1 MASIQDIINKAKTG
15 SASLPD
21 VNLEGVS
28 SQVDKQID
36 DSISSLTKSANNI
49 KTSAQNAAN
58 ASVNSLKQGVEKAS
72 NTVKGMIPGT
82 ANGYV
87 ARITS
92 EKAKSYNA
100 ADGTFSNLDLNSLVL
115 PYDNPLLAYDN
126 FTWLFSLYTMA
137 PNEYEFFL
145 DNSNAEVSKYIIA
158 QSGVTGKYSIN
169 SVKMTVAGPA
179 TPGLTSNFTLNNIT
193 MEVQENGGMSLYDDL
208 VVLSNELGYKKFMDV
223 PVVLELNF
231 VGYDPVTGE
240 PRTIT
245 SLNRKWGV
253 RINTIQGSASA
264 SGGTMNYTFQMA
276 GTRGG
281 IMENRDWTLME
292 PYTCTTGNFGQF
304 VQQLEDHMNKVA
316 TDQYGYLRYR
326 YGAFANNEFFKLI
339 CPSELS
345 TMTINY
351 DVKQSPEVNQTSSG
365 ASAAKQFTWGADVPV
380 SRVIDDV
387 LDCCMPLHESTDKRR
402 QFVNII
408 PVSKYVGYDPVRDT
422 SAYKNFFYIL
432 KYKIGDVTSKDD
444 LDSEV
449 FNMDYFY
456 ENADK
461 IIDENDPNKKPKINA
476 KRYDYQF
483 SGLNNEIINLDLKYD
498 QGFNLAVVR
507 NPQSQIDKSN
517 SSGTHTA
524 ETLELAGQEFSTT
537 DTKGLWAKSQS
548 LIREQ
553 ENGKQLSDEEKQF
566 IRDAQGVAQT
576 NVMPTEGE
584 TDQSSYNLSIAAALP
599 KYIEDFRNDF
609 DLTTEGTNGIGAPRV
624 NSIPTEPTNTK
635 ITNSGTK
642 GDNSSDDELE
652 RRLVRDN
659 YYNRSFLAKLDM
671 KVIGDPFWLGWGD
684 YSYMQYLQRAVEGKD
699 IEQTPEDIHFA
710 NYLTTETYLLL
721 NLKPIVAISDDTGIL
736 QINQSSVFAQTF
748 YRVNKVVSEFNSN
761 GTFTQQITG
770 GVVIRSLRRKD
781 QYNQVTE
788 TPESI
793 KTNGKSQ

>member
-1 MASIQDIINKAKTG
+1 MASINNIINKATTG
-15 SASLPD
+15 STSLPD
-21 VNLEGVS
+21 ANIEGVS
-28 SQVDKQID
+28 AQVSASID
-36 DSISSLTKSANNI
+36 STISSVNQTAQSVKNSA
-49 KTSAQNAAN
+49 TAAAN
-58 ASVNSLKQGVEKAS
+58 ASVNNLKQGVAKTE

-82 ANGYV
+82 TNGYV
-87 ARITS
+87 ARITN
-92 EKAKSYNA
+92 EKQKSYNA
-100 ADGTFSNLDLNSLVL
+100 ADGTYSNLDLNSLVL
-115 PYDNPLLAYDN
+115 PYDNPLLSYHN
-126 FTWLFSLYTMA
+126 YTWNFSLYTMA

-145 DNSNAEVSKYIIA
+145 DNPNAEVSKYIIA

-179 TPGLTSNFTLNNIT
+179 TPGLTSNFSLNSVI
-193 MEVQENGGMSLYDDL
+193 MEVQENGGMSLFDDL

-231 VGYDPVTGE
+231 IGYDQDTGVAT
-240 PRTIT
+240 TIT

-253 RINTIQGSASA
+253 RINTIQGSASP
-264 SGGTMNYTFQMA
+264 SGGTMAYTFTMA
-276 GTRGG
+276 STRGG

-292 PYTCTTGNFGQF
+292 PYTCTTGNFGAF
-304 VQQLEDHMNKVA
+304 IQQLQDHMNKVA

-326 YGAFANNEFFKLI
+326 YGAFANDEYFKLI
-339 CPSELS
+339 CPSELGS
-345 TMTINY
+345 MTINY

-365 ASAAKQFTWGADVPV
+365 ASAAKQFTWGADVPI

-408 PVSKYVGYDPVRDT
+408 PVSRYVGYDPVRDT
-422 SAYKNFFYIL
+422 SAFKNFFYIL

-444 LDSEV
+444 LAHDV
-449 FNMDYFY
+449 FNLDYFY

-461 IIDENDPNKKPKINA
+461 IADERDPNKKPKINA

-498 QGFNLAVVR
+498 QGFNLAVIR
-507 NPQSQIDKSN
+507 NPQSQIDKAN

-524 ETLELAGQEFSTT
+524 ETLELAGQEFSTN
-537 DTKGLWAKSQS
+537 DTAGLWAKSQS
-548 LIREQ
+548 LLREQ
-553 ENGKQLSDEEKQF
+553 ENGRQLSDEERQF
-566 IRDAQGVAQT
+566 IRDAQGVSQS

-584 TDQSSYNLSIAAALP
+584 TDQSNYNLSLAAAVP
-599 KYIEDFRNDF
+599 KYIEDFRNDI

-624 NSIPTEPTNTK
+624 DSVPTEPTNTK
-635 ITNSGTK
+635 TTNSASK
-642 GDNSSDDELE
+642 GDNSSNDEME

-684 YSYMQYLQRAVEGKD
+684 YSYMQYLERAVQGQD
-699 IEQTPEDIHFA
+699 IQQTPEDIHFA

-721 NLKPIVAISDDTGIL
+721 NLKPIVAISDETGIL
-736 QINQSSVFAQTF
+736 EINQSSVFAQTF

-761 GTFTQQITG
+761 GSFTQQITG

-788 TPESI
+788 SPESI
-793 KTNGKSQ
+793 KRNGKTQ